1 VLHGLGDAD
10 LRRAVLQ
17 CHLDAVDGAM
27 RYLGAHAVV
36 ARRRS
41 AGLGATVLT
50 GGPVAA
56 RFTHGTSRAGDPHL
70 HSHVVVANLAHGSDG
85 RWSTTDSRALYA
97 HRNAAGALYDAHLRD
112 SLRRGLGVSWERVG
126 AGRYDIVGIPRAVRG
141 EFSSRSAEIR
151 SELATVGRPSRSRR
165 TAAWAST
172 REPKGYVGDDAQR
185 AGWADRVEA
194 LGLEPKDL
202 AAVVPTRADPGNTA
216 RPDGSL
222 DEVEFAQLLG
232 RSADGVVTR
241 RAVVEAWARASPDG
255 ASAVQIDA
263 AAEVWAPTHGE
274 LGVSERPTA
283 SGAMVLSAAVLERL
297 GPRPSV
303 ADGQARYAAAASG
316 LTAYRR
322 RWGLEGER
330 GVPTQQDRAAMP
342 VKRLLEHLECERAID
357 EAHRATGRTRVAGDT
372 IGRAR

>member
-1 VLHGLGDAD
+1 MVDDRQQGALRAPQRRGSA
-10 LRRAVLQ
+10 LRRAP
-17 CHLDAVDGAM
+17 
-27 RYLGAHAVV
+27 
-36 ARRRS
+36 ARL
-41 AGLGATVLT
+41 AAT
-50 GGPVAA
+50 
-56 RFTHGTSRAGDPHL
+56 
-70 HSHVVVANLAHGSDG
+70 
-85 RWSTTDSRALYA
+85 
-97 HRNAAGALYDAHLRD
+97 
-112 SLRRGLGVSWERVG
+112 GLGVSWERVG

-297 GPRPSV
+297 GRGLRSQTARLATRPQRPGSLPTV
-303 ADGQARYAAAASG
+303 GDGGS
-316 LTAYRR
+316 
-322 RWGLEGER
+322 
-330 GVPTQQDRAAMP
+330 
-342 VKRLLEHLECERAID
+342 
-357 EAHRATGRTRVAGDT
+357 
-372 IGRAR
+372 RARGECRHSRIARPCR

>member
-1 VLHGLGDAD
+1 MAPVGRDGAAYYFAERDLAATLEGPLRPSSSAGKWLGGGAHGLGLVGTCEPAQLAAVLEGRRPGGGALLVNSRQRVPGFDLVFTAPKSVSVLHGLGDAD

-172 REPKGYVGDDAQR
+172 REPLIA
-185 AGWADRVEA
+185 EA
-194 LGLEPKDL
+194 
-202 AAVVPTRADPGNTA
+202 
-216 RPDGSL
+216 S
-222 DEVEFAQLLG
+222 
-232 RSADGVVTR
+232 
-241 RAVVEAWARASPDG
+241 
-255 ASAVQIDA
+255 
-263 AAEVWAPTHGE
+263 
-274 LGVSERPTA
+274 
-283 SGAMVLSAAVLERL
+283 SG
-297 GPRPSV
+297 
-303 ADGQARYAAAASG
+303 
-316 LTAYRR
+316 
-322 RWGLEGER
+322 
-330 GVPTQQDRAAMP
+330 
-342 VKRLLEHLECERAID
+342 
-357 EAHRATGRTRVAGDT
+357 
-372 IGRAR
+372 